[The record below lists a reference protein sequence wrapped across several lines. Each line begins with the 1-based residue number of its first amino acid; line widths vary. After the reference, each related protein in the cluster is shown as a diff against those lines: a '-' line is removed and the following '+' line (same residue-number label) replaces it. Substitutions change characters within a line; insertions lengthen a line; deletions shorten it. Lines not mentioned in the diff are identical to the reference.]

1 MRLIRTDGHTVLIIC
16 IDLVCSDDEND
27 EEIGIDPMLGQSA
40 PGADK
45 Q

>member
-1 MRLIRTDGHTVLIIC
+1 MRLIRTDGWTVLIIC
-16 IDLVCSDDEND
+16 IDLVGSDEDNE

-40 PGADK
+40 ARADK